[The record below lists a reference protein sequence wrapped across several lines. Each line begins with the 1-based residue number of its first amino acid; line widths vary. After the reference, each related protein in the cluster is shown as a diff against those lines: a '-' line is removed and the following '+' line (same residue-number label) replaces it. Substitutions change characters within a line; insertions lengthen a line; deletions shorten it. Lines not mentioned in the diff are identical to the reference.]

1 MNSANAMKSMN
12 RPRVLPAGDGAA
24 LLEFDTADEVAA
36 AHRSL
41 SALESEGIVELVPAA
56 RTILVIYDATLAS
69 PEKFADAA
77 WRAESVEPVEAVE
90 PVESPAPPE
99 TPNEVHIPVTY
110 DGPDLPALA
119 QLTGLSIAEVVE
131 RHAAPLYVVA
141 FCGFAPGF
149 AYLNGLDPLLR
160 LPRRDTPRTRVPAGS
175 VAVADE
181 FTGVYPNA
189 SPGGWHLLGRTDAV
203 LWDVDRDP
211 PALLAPGTRVRFRPV
226 GAAT

>member
-1 MNSANAMKSMN
+1 MNSMNSMN

-56 RTILVIYDATLAS
+56 RTILVIYDATPAS

-77 WRAESVEPVEAVE
+77 WRAEPVEAAASLE
-90 PVESPAPPE
+90 PTE
-99 TPNEVHIPVTY
+99 TPDEVHIPVTY

-119 QLTGLSIAEVVE
+119 QMTGLSVAEIVE

-160 LPRRDTPRTRVPAGS
+160 LARRDTPRTRVPAGS

-226 GAAT
+226 GAAP

>member
-1 MNSANAMKSMN
+1 MSAMN
-12 RPRVLPAGDGAA
+12 RPRVLPTGDGAA
-24 LLEFDTADEVAA
+24 LLEFDSADEVAA

-41 SALESEGIVELVPAA
+41 GALESAGIVELVPAA
-56 RTILVIYDATLAS
+56 RTILVIYDAALAS
-69 PEKFADAA
+69 PEKIADAA
-77 WRAESVEPVEAVE
+77 WRAEPIEASEPAD
-90 PVESPAPPE
+90 APE
-99 TPNEVHIPVTY
+99 EVDIPVTY

-119 QLTGLSIAEVVE
+119 KLTGLSIAEVVE

-181 FTGVYPNA
+181 FTGVYPTA
-189 SPGGWHLLGRTDAV
+189 SPGGWHLLGRTEAV

-211 PALLAPGTRVRFRPV
+211 PALLAPGTRVRFQPV
-226 GAAT
+226 GAAP

>member
-1 MNSANAMKSMN
+1 MNAMN

-41 SALESEGIVELVPAA
+41 GALESAGIVELVPAA
-56 RTILVIYDATLAS
+56 RTILVFYDATLAS
-69 PEKFADAA
+69 PEKIADAA
-77 WRAESVEPVEAVE
+77 WHAEPIEASEPAQ
-90 PVESPAPPE
+90 APE
-99 TPNEVHIPVTY
+99 EVDIPVTY

-119 QLTGLSIAEVVE
+119 KLTGLSIAEVVE

-181 FTGVYPNA
+181 FTGVYPTA
-189 SPGGWHLLGRTDAV
+189 SPGGWHLLGRTEAV

-226 GAAT
+226 GAAP

>member
-1 MNSANAMKSMN
+1 MNAMNSMN
-12 RPRVLPAGDGAA
+12 RPRVLPAGDGAV

-56 RTILVIYDATLAS
+56 RTILVIYDAKRIS
-69 PEKFADAA
+69 PEKFADVV
-77 WRAESVEPVEAVE
+77 WRAEPVEAVVS
-90 PVESPAPPE
+90 VESLEPTE
-99 TPNEVHIPVTY
+99 TPDEVQIPVTY

-119 QLTGLSIAEVVE
+119 QMTGLSIAEVVE

-189 SPGGWHLLGRTDAV
+189 SPGGWHLLGRTEAV

-226 GAAT
+226 GAAA